1 MTISD
6 VPTQTLPAEGEIGF
20 VHIGSLTTES
30 GAVIDDVCIAVQRW
44 GELSPTR
51 DNVVVVLHALTGD
64 SHITG
69 PAGPGHPTGGWW
81 DGVAGPGAPID
92 TNRWCAV
99 ATNVLGG
106 CRGSTGP
113 SSLAR
118 DGKPWGSR
126 FPMIS
131 VRDQVEADV
140 AALAAL
146 GINEVAAVVGGSM
159 GGARALE
166 WMVGHP
172 DRVRAGLL
180 LAVGARATADQIG
193 TQTTQIAAIKA
204 DPNWQGGD
212 YHATG
217 RKPDTGLTIARRFA
231 HLTYRGEIELDTRFG
246 NGEQGDEEPANG
258 GRYAV
263 QSYLEHQGDKLLAR
277 FDAGSY
283 VVLTESL
290 NSHDVGRGRGGVREG
305 LRELPGTGRGRWHH
319 LRPALPAALAG
330 GTGRAAAGLHRSA
343 GCRLHLRARRL
354 PRGNRG
360 GRRPDSQDARLGRQ
374 RRHVSTVTRSRH
386 DRSLSFGSAAAAYE
400 RGRPSYPPEAID
412 WLLPVGAR
420 KVLDLGAGTGKLTTR
435 LVERGLDVVAVDPIP
450 DMLEVLRSSL
460 PETRAL
466 LGTAEEIPLQDNS
479 VDAVLVAQAWHW
491 MDPERAIPEVA
502 RVLRPGGR
510 LGLVWNTRDE
520 RLGWV
525 RELGEIIGSD
535 GDRGRFNVTLST
547 SFNEPE
553 RHQVEWTNYLT
564 PQALIDLVASRSYC
578 ITSPTEVRSRTL
590 DQVRELLATHPAL
603 ANSNGLALPYVTVCI
618 RATLAG

>member
-6 VPTQTLPAEGEIGF
+6 VPTQTLPAEGEVGF
-20 VHIGSLTTES
+20 VDIGSLTTES

-69 PAGPGHPTGGWW
+69 PAGPGHPTAGWW

-126 FPMIS
+126 FPLIS
-131 VRDQVEADV
+131 VRDQVAADV

-146 GINEVAAVVGGSM
+146 GINRVAAVVGGSM

-172 DRVRAGLL
+172 DNVRAGLL

-212 YHATG
+212 YHDTD
-217 RKPDTGLTIARRFA
+217 RKPDAGLTIARRFA
-231 HLTYRGEIELDTRFG
+231 HLTYRGELELDTRFA
-246 NGEQGDEEPANG
+246 NDNQGDEDPANG

-283 VVLTESL
+283 VTLTEAL
-290 NSHDVGRGRGGVREG
+290 NSHDVGRNRGGVG
-305 LRELPGTGRGRWHH
+305 KALRGCPVPVVVGGITSDRLYPLRLQEELAELLPGCTE
-319 LRPALPAALAG
+319 
-330 GTGRAAAGLHRSA
+330 LHVV
-343 GCRLHLRARRL
+343 
-354 PRGNRG
+354 
-360 GRRPDSQDARLGRQ
+360 DSVCG
-374 RRHVSTVTRSRH
+374 H
-386 DRSLSFGSAAAAYE
+386 DGF
-400 RGRPSYPPEAID
+400 
-412 WLLPVGAR
+412 
-420 KVLDLGAGTGKLTTR
+420 
-435 LVERGLDVVAVDPIP
+435 LVESEAVGDLIRKT
-450 DMLEVLRSSL
+450 LELADGEGAWLRC
-460 PETRAL
+460 PR
-466 LGTAEEIPLQDNS
+466 
-479 VDAVLVAQAWHW
+479 
-491 MDPERAIPEVA
+491 
-502 RVLRPGGR
+502 
-510 LGLVWNTRDE
+510 
-520 RLGWV
+520 
-525 RELGEIIGSD
+525 
-535 GDRGRFNVTLST
+535 
-547 SFNEPE
+547 
-553 RHQVEWTNYLT
+553 
-564 PQALIDLVASRSYC
+564 
-578 ITSPTEVRSRTL
+578 
-590 DQVRELLATHPAL
+590 
-603 ANSNGLALPYVTVCI
+603 
-618 RATLAG
+618 